1 MPRKSIAPVQRTRR
15 VGEMAGGTA
24 AECAA
29 VCCCCPCAMVHF
41 AVLALYT
48 VPKGLLK
55 KAVMKKR
62 SKRQRSLEENTNN
75 NKNKNKN
82 NVVVFSQ
89 QKQQRIVNIDNVI
102 LVGPTTVEEYMAKE
116 VTEAVALENEMW
128 ARFAGT
134 GFWRSESQREP

>member
-1 MPRKSIAPVQRTRR
+1 MPRNSITPVQRTRR

-62 SKRQRSLEENTNN
+62 SKRQRSLEESTNK

-82 NVVVFSQ
+82 NNVVVF
-89 QKQQRIVNIDNVI
+89 
-102 LVGPTTVEEYMAKE
+102 VGPTLLEEYMAKE

-128 ARFAGT
+128 TRFAGT

>member
-1 MPRKSIAPVQRTRR
+1 MTPNSIVPLQRTRR

-41 AVLALYT
+41 VVLALYK

-62 SKRQRSLEENTNN
+62 SKRHRSLEERT
-75 NKNKNKN
+75 N
-82 NVVVFSQ
+82 NVVVLSQ
-89 QKQQRIVNIDNVI
+89 QKQQRIADIDNVI
-102 LVGPTTVEEYMAKE
+102 LVGPTPLEEYMAKDS
-116 VTEAVALENEMW
+116 TEAVALENEMW